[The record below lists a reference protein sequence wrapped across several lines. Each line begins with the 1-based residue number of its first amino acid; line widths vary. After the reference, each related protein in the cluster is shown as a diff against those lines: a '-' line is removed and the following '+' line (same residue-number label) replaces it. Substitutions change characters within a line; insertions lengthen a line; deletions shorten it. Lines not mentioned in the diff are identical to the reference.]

1 MSVAAIRPMLIEH
14 YCHTRSGMTVQIRHF
29 ESFIAVAEERHFGRA
44 AARLR
49 VAQPHLSREIR
60 RLETELGVDLVDRTS
75 RPIRLTPAGA
85 GFLEEARRTLQQID
99 RAVASARRAGST
111 EHGHVSVG
119 ALPWAY
125 NVYLPS
131 LLRRFRDRLPGAS
144 LRLSALD
151 ANEQMDGLRQERL
164 DVGLVAL
171 EAWLAEERALTIEP
185 LLAEPWVAVLAHDHP
200 LAGRTELS
208 LHDLVREPFVSP
220 RGALK
225 KETAL
230 FAGRGLNHVVAQVVP
245 IFHAQFSLISA
256 GAGIGIQLAS
266 FRQFACPG
274 LSFVPVEDAPPVGL
288 ALVWR
293 CDDER
298 ELLRIFLDSA
308 REAARSLEIRRDV
321 GASGAV

>member
-1 MSVAAIRPMLIEH
+1 
-14 YCHTRSGMTVQIRHF
+14 MTVQIRHF

-44 AARLR
+44 AARIR

-85 GFLEEARRTLQQID
+85 GFLEEARLALQQID
-99 RAVASARRAGST
+99 RAVACARRAGST

-125 NVYLPS
+125 NAYLPS
-131 LLRRFRDRLPGAS
+131 LLRRLRDRLPGVD
-144 LRLSALD
+144 LRLSAQD

-164 DVGLVAL
+164 DVGLVAV
-171 EAWLAEERALTIEP
+171 EAWLAEERTLTVEP
-185 LLAEPWVAVLAHDHP
+185 LLAEPWVAVLAQDHP
-200 LAGRTELS
+200 LTERGTLT
-208 LHDLVREPFVSP
+208 LRDLVGEPFVSP
-220 RGALK
+220 HGALE

-230 FAGRGLNHVVAQVVP
+230 FAGSGLSRVIAQVVP
-245 IFHAQFSLISA
+245 IFHAQFSLIAA

-274 LSFVPVEDAPPVGL
+274 LSFVPIEDAPPVEL

-293 CDDER
+293 SDDER

-308 REAARSLEIRRDV
+308 RQAVRSLEVD
-321 GASGAV
+321 ASGPPGTCDHGSIRVKA